1 MKILTTLA
9 LATLTV
15 AAGTASAVPTFT
27 AGGTALAGEG
37 LVTSVAGATTINFN
51 DGLLPGNYTGAVFTS
66 NHPSYAAQPPNDLT
80 AFYSVGVSDGQI
92 TPGTATFSGG
102 LSYFGFYMGSP
113 DTYNSIV
120 FTMGDSS
127 TVVLTGSQMAALGS
141 VSPNGDQSVGLY
153 INAWAGQGASFTSV
167 AFHSPNTNAFESDNH
182 AYIAAVPEPGTYA
195 MLLAGLGLLGFML
208 RRKAS

>member
-1 MKILTTLA
+1 MKLLTTLA

-15 AAGTASAVPTFT
+15 AAGTASAVPSFT
-27 AGGTALAGEG
+27 TGGTVLANEG

-51 DGLLPGNYTGAVFTS
+51 DGLLPSNYTGAVFTS
-66 NHPSYAAQPPNDLT
+66 NHPSYAAQPPNDTT

-92 TPGTATFSGG
+92 TPGVATFSGG

-113 DTYNSIV
+113 DTYNSVV
-120 FTMGDSS
+120 FTMGDHS
-127 TVVLTGSQMAALGS
+127 TVTLTGSEIASMGG

-153 INAWAGQGASFTSV
+153 VNAWAGAGAKFTSI
-167 AFHSPNTNAFESDNH
+167 AFHSPNQNAFETDNH
-182 AYIAAVPEPGTYA
+182 AYITAVPEPETYA

-208 RRKAS
+208 RRKSS

>member
-1 MKILTTLA
+1 MKLFTTLA

-15 AAGTASAVPTFT
+15 AAGSASAVPTFT
-27 AGGTALAGEG
+27 TGGTALANEG

-51 DGLLPGNYTGAVFTS
+51 DGLLPSNYTGAVFTS
-66 NHPSYAAQPPNDLT
+66 NHPSYAAQPPNDMT

-92 TPGTATFSGG
+92 TPGVATFNGG

-113 DTYNSIV
+113 DTYNSVV
-120 FTMGDSS
+120 FTMGDNS
-127 TVVLTGSQMAALGS
+127 TVILSGSDIAAMGG

-153 INAWAGQGASFTSV
+153 VNAWAGEGAKFTSI
-167 AFHSPNTNAFESDNH
+167 AFHSTGQDAFESDNH
-182 AYIAAVPEPGTYA
+182 AFIAAVPEPETYA

-208 RRKAS
+208 RRKSS